1 MKEEGII
8 RALVLFLFSVSLSLL
23 LVPLCKKML
32 EDAGITRENYKG
44 EKIPTSLGVVFVLNT
59 LLIIGLFF
67 IIYPYL
73 YPAYYYPYVY
83 TGDMFFIMLFFL
95 PILGFL
101 GLLDDFV
108 GTKDKKG
115 FRGHFKAFFKFKMT
129 SGFIKAFF
137 GFLISLVVSV
147 FIFFNGEKTPLAE
160 IFISAIII
168 ALLTNFF
175 NLLDLR
181 PARAIKIYFILTVV
195 IFCLVKVQP
204 VETLEVSAIL
214 GGTLL
219 IYSFYDFKG
228 KAMMGDVGSN
238 VLGFVMGVLVVV
250 NFSYLSKIFIL
261 GGLILFHIWGEF
273 YSLSEVIEKNRF
285 LRFLDKLGT

>member
-8 RALVLFLFSVSLSLL
+8 RALVLFLFSVLLSLPV
-23 LVPLCKKML
+23 VPLCKKML

-44 EKIPTSLGVVFVLNT
+44 EKIPTSLGVVFVLNP

-73 YPAYYYPYVY
+73 YPAYYYPCY
-83 TGDMFFIMLFFL
+83 TGDMFFIIFFFL
-95 PILGFL
+95 PIIGFL

-115 FRGHFKAFFKFKMT
+115 FRGHFKSFFKFKIT

-137 GFLISLVVSV
+137 GFLMSLMVCI
-147 FIFFNGEKTPLAE
+147 FIFFKEDMINWIE

-168 ALLTNFF
+168 ALSTNFF

-181 PARAIKIYFILTVV
+181 PGRAIKIYFIFSAV
-195 IFCLVKVQP
+195 IFCLVNVRP
-204 VETLEVSAIL
+204 AETLMISAIL

-219 IYSFYDFKG
+219 VYSFYDFKG

-238 VLGFVMGVLVVV
+238 VLGFVVGVLVVI
-250 NFSYLSKIFIL
+250 NFSFFPKIFIL
-261 GGLILFHIWGEF
+261 SGLILFHIWCEF
-273 YSLSEVIEKNRF
+273 YSLSDLIEKNKF
-285 LRFLDKLGT
+285 LRFFDKLGTQ

>member
-8 RALVLFLFSVSLSLL
+8 RAFILFFTSIGLSLVV
-23 LVPLCKKML
+23 VPLCKKML

-44 EKIPTSLGVVFVLNT
+44 EKIPTSLGVVFILNT
-59 LLIIGLFF
+59 LLIISLFF
-67 IIYPYL
+67 IIYPF
-73 YPAYYYPYVY
+73 Y
-83 TGDMFFIMLFFL
+83 TGNMFLIMLFFL

-115 FRGHFKAFFKFKMT
+115 FRGHFKAFLKFKMT

-137 GFLISLVVSV
+137 GFLISVIVCI
-147 FIFFNGEKTPLAE
+147 FIFFKEDGTNWIE

-181 PARAIKIYFILTVV
+181 PGRAIKIYFMLTA
-195 IFCLVKVQP
+195 I
-204 VETLEVSAIL
+204 TLYFANDWLIDTFEVSAIL

-261 GGLILFHIWGEF
+261 GGLILFHILSEF
-273 YSLSEVIEKNRF
+273 YSLSEAIEKNRF